1 MQVFWLLLGILCISE
16 ANNFVSAEKRR
27 VTREAAAPAPIDCL
41 LSRWSEW
48 GPCHPCAK
56 ERFRSRSVLRFGQF
70 GGRPCLEALGDR
82 RKCVPDSPCPEEE
95 LDCGNDFKCENGHF
109 CIKRRLLCNSED
121 DCGDFS
127 DEDNCDDTDPRPPCR
142 DRVIDVSEI
151 GRTAGR
157 GLNVLGMEPKE
168 SPFYNEFY
176 NGLCDRV
183 RDGNTGIYYRKPW
196 NVAVLN
202 YDTKGDKRF
211 TTEFYEDQM
220 TAVKELFKEKHQ
232 SFEASFSM
240 KFTPTEVDSADGD
253 GAGDGVA
260 QVSSGIEASYSFYK
274 NGSLSQFLEDS
285 KGKQQIFF
293 HVKGN
298 VELGTFQMRSR
309 GVRLTDTFLE
319 DLIFLPSAYDKGEYF
334 KFLETHGTHYA
345 QKGTVGGK
353 YELLYVLDTQ
363 RMRSEGL
370 SVEDVKV
377 CLGYNLDVIPTDAA
391 DPKIKVKGGECKSEK
406 IKNAHNISSTG
417 IIRDMISL
425 VHGGKSSVLVRL
437 KEMLIKDAKVVDV
450 EDYVQW
456 AATLPDSP
464 AVIKFE
470 PYPISSLV
478 PVTIHDADTKKQNLD
493 RAVEDYVAEFSVCK
507 CQPCQNG
514 GTVILVNGR
523 CECACSPS
531 FKGEACQIATSPFAP
546 VQAVVDGS
554 WSCWSSWSTCQQGE
568 RTRTRQCNNPQPAE
582 GGKQCLG
589 SNTESGYC
597 E

>member
-1 MQVFWLLLGILCISE
+1 MQAFWLLLGVLCISE
-16 ANNFVSAEKRR
+16 ANSFVSAQERR
-27 VTREAAAPAPIDCL
+27 ATREADAPAPIDCL

-82 RKCVPDSPCPEEE
+82 RKCVPDTPCPEED

-121 DCGDFS
+121 DCGDLS
-127 DEDNCDDTDPRPPCR
+127 DEDDCDDVDPRPPCR
-142 DRVIDVSEI
+142 DRIIDVSEI

-220 TAVKELFKEKHQ
+220 TAVKELYKEKHQ
-232 SFEASFSM
+232 HFEASFSL
-240 KFTPTEVDSADGD
+240 KSKPTEVDSGTSLSID
-253 GAGDGVA
+253 
-260 QVSSGIEASYSFYK
+260 ASYSFYK
-274 NGSLSQFLEDS
+274 NGSLSQFLTNS

-293 HVKGN
+293 HVKGDIQ
-298 VELGTFQMRSR
+298 LGAFQMRSR
-309 GVRLTDTFLE
+309 GVRLTDTFFE
-319 DLIFLPSAYDKGEYF
+319 DIVFLPSTYDKGEYF
-334 KFLETHGTHYA
+334 KFLEMHGTHYA
-345 QKGTVGGK
+345 RKGTVGGK
-353 YELLYVLDTQ
+353 YELLYVLDSEN
-363 RMRSEGL
+363 MRSEGL
-370 SVEDVKV
+370 TVEDVKG
-377 CLGYNLDVIPTDAA
+377 CLGYNLDISSA
-391 DPKIKVKGGECKSEK
+391 DVSDLKIKIKGGECKSEK
-406 IKNAHNISSTG
+406 LKNAHNISSTG
-417 IIRDMISL
+417 IIRDVISL

-437 KEMLIKDAKVVDV
+437 KELLTRDAKIVDV

-456 AATLPDSP
+456 ATTLSDAP
-464 AVIKFE
+464 AVIKSE

-478 PVTIHDADTKKQNLD
+478 PVTIHDADVKKQNLD
-493 RAVEDYVAEFSVCK
+493 RAVEDYVAEYSVCK
-507 CQPCQNG
+507 CQLCQNG

-531 FKGEACQIATSPFAP
+531 FKGEACQILSAHSRP
-546 VQAVVDGS
+546 VQAVIDGS

-568 RTRTRQCNNPQPAE
+568 RTRTRQCNNPIPAD
-582 GGKQCLG
+582 GGKQCVG
-589 SNTESGYC
+589 ADSESGYC
-597 E
+597 DDMN